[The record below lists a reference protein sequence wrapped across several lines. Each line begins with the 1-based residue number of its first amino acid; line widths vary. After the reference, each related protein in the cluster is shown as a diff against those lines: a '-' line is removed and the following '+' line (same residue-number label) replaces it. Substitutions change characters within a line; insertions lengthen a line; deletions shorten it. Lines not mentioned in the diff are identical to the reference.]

1 MKRTS
6 WMIIG
11 LLVAVALVLLLP
23 TFGISI
29 PAGNVTL
36 IFLVVFISIC
46 FLPMMFMMRGHRRHN
61 GNKNEDKTA
70 GNKM

>member
-6 WMIIG
+6 SMIIG
-11 LLVAVALVLLLP
+11 LLVVVALVLLLP

-36 IFLVVFISIC
+36 IFFIVLISIC
-46 FLPMMFMMRGHRRHN
+46 FLPMMFMMRGHHRHD
-61 GNKNEDKTA
+61 GKKNEDKTA
-70 GNKM
+70 KNKM